1 MACNG
6 EAKASPFLFHQL
18 VIESLFCEKA
28 IPRHPLS
35 ALYPEA
41 PQ

>member
-1 MACNG
+1 M
-6 EAKASPFLFHQL
+6 FHQL

-28 IPRHPLS
+28 IPRRSLS
-35 ALYPEA
+35 ALYLEA